1 MYLIYFKKDFH
12 LKVERVIIMAP
23 VSDRLI
29 QFLENNISTFLDNWR
44 EKVLIHPND
53 VHSEKVIMNGLRMFE
68 LVRKTLSSPIS
79 EEEIKKLSLKVAR
92 ERVEANVNIGEFV
105 YNVNLG
111 RTEIINWISSSGI
124 QIEELQPVFVQI
136 NSLFDQFSY
145 YSVRY
150 YTDIKEQHL
159 QEKNLFID
167 QTHKDR
173 LSILGQMASSF
184 VHEFRNPLTS
194 IVGFIKLLNKEHP
207 DINYIDIVSHEL
219 EQMNFR
225 ISQFLHVSKNEVFEN
240 RIEIFSLSQMLENL
254 MEFLYPSLVDS
265 EVNVVTRV
273 DPSILISGNK
283 DEIRQVFLNIM
294 INSIDA
300 LYMEE
305 DYREIIIE
313 GKIEH
318 GNIVIHMI
326 NNGPKIE
333 QDNMMTIFEPFY
345 TTKELGTGIGLYVCR
360 KLINKH
366 GGEISCQSEEEA
378 TKFMITLPSKK

>member
-1 MYLIYFKKDFH
+1 
-12 LKVERVIIMAP
+12 MAP